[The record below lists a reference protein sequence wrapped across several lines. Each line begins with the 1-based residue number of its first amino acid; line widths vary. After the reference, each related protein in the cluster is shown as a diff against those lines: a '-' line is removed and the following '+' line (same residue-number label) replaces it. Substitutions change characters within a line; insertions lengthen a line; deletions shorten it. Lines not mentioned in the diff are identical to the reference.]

1 MSGYRI
7 KGSREVF
14 RGEVISVRVDE
25 ITMPSGRVVEREVI
39 AHRGAVGVVPL
50 NTDGEVI
57 LVKQY
62 RHPAGESLWEIP
74 AGKLAN
80 AEKPADCAYRELIE
94 EIGQAPGTLTKLAS
108 FYTTP
113 GYSDEVIHIFLA
125 EELRPEPEDAP
136 EEEIEEVKAVAITEA
151 VRMIAEGRIKDGKT
165 VAAIGLTALR
175 LEGQIGHE

>member
-1 MSGYRI
+1 MSGYKI

-14 RGEVISVRVDE
+14 RGEVMSVRVDA
-25 ITMPSGRVVEREVI
+25 ITMPSGRVAEREVI
-39 AHRGAVGVVPL
+39 AHRGAVGIVPL
-50 NTDGEVI
+50 NTDGEVV

-80 AEKPADCAYRELIE
+80 AEKPAECARRELIE
-94 EIGQAPGTLTKLAS
+94 EIGQAAGTLTKLAS

-113 GYSDEVIHIFLA
+113 GYSDEIIHIFLA
-125 EELRPEPEDAP
+125 EELRPEPGDAP
-136 EEEIEEVKAVAITEA
+136 EDEIEEIKAVTVSEA
-151 VRMIAEGRIKDGKT
+151 VRMITEGQIKDGKT